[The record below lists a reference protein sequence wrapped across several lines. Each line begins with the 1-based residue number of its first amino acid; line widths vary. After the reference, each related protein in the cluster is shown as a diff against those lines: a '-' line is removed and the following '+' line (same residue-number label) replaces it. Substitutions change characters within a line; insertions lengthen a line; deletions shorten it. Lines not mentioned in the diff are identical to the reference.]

1 VASPK
6 FESQLSGNT
15 TNPNLHGPQLSS
27 NQRWGVDFAA
37 FFTSANVRLTGACGS
52 GNGSV
57 LVNTSNV
64 AD

>member
-1 VASPK
+1 
-6 FESQLSGNT
+6 
-15 TNPNLHGPQLSS
+15 
-27 NQRWGVDFAA
+27 VDVAA

-52 GNGSV
+52 G